1 MNIVSDQHAV
11 TAASPSAG
19 VHHAFLS
26 LFQGP
31 MTGMD
36 VLILIGFAG
45 QIMFFMRFFVQ
56 WIASERAGKSVVPE
70 TFWYFSLAGGVIL
83 TFYAYSRHDPVFL
96 LGQGVGLFI
105 YIRNIMLV
113 HQNKKLRAG
122 ESV

>member
-1 MNIVSDQHAV
+1 MGP
-11 TAASPSAG
+11 AASESVGA
-19 VHHAFLS
+19 HHAFLS
-26 LFQGP
+26 IFQGP

-36 VLILIGFAG
+36 WLLIIGFTG
-45 QIMFFMRFFVQ
+45 QVMFFMRFFVQ

-70 TFWYFSLAGGVIL
+70 TFWYFSLVGGIIL

-113 HQNKKLRAG
+113 RQNKKLMAGDRA
-122 ESV
+122 